1 MQEGIYII
9 WLEKKKIVSEGYNL
23 HSSMNK
29 VIQLQRWEDIVVL
42 RQGKGMEE
50 ESRRKVAVQFQG
62 QTTKWQFGK
71 KNNQFHVY

>member
-1 MQEGIYII
+1 
-9 WLEKKKIVSEGYNL
+9 
-23 HSSMNK
+23 MNK

-62 QTTKWQFGK
+62 QTTK
-71 KNNQFHVY
+71 